1 MCAMKQAVMIT
12 RAFTVLQ
19 CIHSVL
25 NVYVHVTVREKMGQ
39 LAKILLLVLL
49 DSGLFTWYFSVF
61 WWKSIGTQLSPVSQ
75 YMKLENAKCSIYF
88 VRYVIFDLQEDIY
101 R

>member
-49 DSGLFTWYFSVF
+49 DSGLFT
-61 WWKSIGTQLSPVSQ
+61 
-75 YMKLENAKCSIYF
+75 
-88 VRYVIFDLQEDIY
+88 
-101 R
+101 